1 VSGNSS
7 FLFSSPLLPSI
18 IDNGGTKAG
27 LDKMTGQDG
36 MMEWDRTTREPA
48 EMEKQAETLMR
59 LAKMRI

>member
-1 VSGNSS
+1 M
-7 FLFSSPLLPSI
+7 
-18 IDNGGTKAG
+18 KAG
-27 LDKMTGQDG
+27 LDEMTGQDG